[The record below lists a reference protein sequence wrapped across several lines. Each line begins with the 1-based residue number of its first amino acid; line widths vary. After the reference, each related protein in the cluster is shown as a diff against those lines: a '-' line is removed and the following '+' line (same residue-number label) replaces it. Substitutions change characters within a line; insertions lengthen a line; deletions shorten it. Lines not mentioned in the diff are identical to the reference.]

1 MIQILLKNIF
11 SSTEGISPVIP
22 PVKVEIPPVAPPVK
36 KSQSAKEIQES
47 IISFCEEKSHG
58 LLVKTQKRT

>member
-1 MIQILLKNIF
+1 MSEKGEKIKKEAFN
-11 SSTEGISPVIP
+11 STEGISPVS
-22 PVKVEIPPVAPPVK
+22 PPVK